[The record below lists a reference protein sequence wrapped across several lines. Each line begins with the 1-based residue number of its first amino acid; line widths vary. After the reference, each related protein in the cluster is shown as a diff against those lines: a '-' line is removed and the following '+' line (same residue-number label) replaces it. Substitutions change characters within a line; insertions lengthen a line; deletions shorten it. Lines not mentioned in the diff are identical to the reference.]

1 MVILKKRRHAV
12 ALLFAAMMMLLP
24 AVARSTTPRSAQLPE
39 LEALLDVM
47 SRVAGL
53 YRDSALSFTCVER
66 ITDTRYRVQNRVA
79 RRTTHF
85 FDYFYVFDEAPA
97 SDVLPFDD
105 AAAADVEAAPTAG
118 TSAGRLQDYRTARG
132 KQNDGAAPTIMLGD
146 IGLPAYLERAY
157 SWVFVFQPGLRDY
170 FDFALEG
177 RDEIH
182 GRPAFVVRFDP
193 RAPYQA
199 GRNDWFGRAWID
211 ADRYQLLRVDAVQS
225 QEVLAVLRA
234 VDAVPVPPLGG
245 YLFTWARSDFEKD
258 TNGMRFPSR
267 AMLIG
272 TGVSLVQPSDENY
285 RTIAAEMLRDGID
298 HDRLFRVEHRYS
310 DYRFFSVR
318 TATEIDLALARPQ

>member
-1 MVILKKRRHAV
+1 MPKKRLHV
-12 ALLFAAMMMLLP
+12 NVSLFAAMLLLTP
-24 AVARSTTPRSAQLPE
+24 AVARSTPSALRPQVESVSE

-53 YRDSALSFTCVER
+53 YRDNALSFTCVER
-66 ITDTRYRVQNRVA
+66 ITDTRYRVRNRVA
-79 RRTTHF
+79 QRTTHL
-85 FDYFYVFDEAPA
+85 FDYFYVFEKVPA
-97 SDVLPFDD
+97 TDIMRVDD
-105 AAAADVEAAPTAG
+105 AATADVDAAPTAG
-118 TSAGRLQDYRTARG
+118 TPAGRLQDYRTARG
-132 KQNDGAAPTIMLGD
+132 RQDDGAARRILLGD

-157 SWVFVFQPGLRDY
+157 SWVFIFQPGLREY

-177 RDEIH
+177 RDEID

-199 GRNDWFGRAWID
+199 GLNDWFGRAWID

-234 VDAVPVPPLGG
+234 ADAVPVAPLGG
-245 YLFTWARSDFEKD
+245 YLFTWARSDFEQD

-272 TGVSLVQPSDENY
+272 TG
-285 RTIAAEMLRDGID
+285 R
-298 HDRLFRVEHRYS
+298 
-310 DYRFFSVR
+310 
-318 TATEIDLALARPQ
+318 